1 MFVSTVLRS
10 ETKTP
15 RAEGLTEKTRLSGLI
30 PLDKSW
36 QVAFGE
42 NEPWNPN
49 PPYHV
54 MVMFKPPMLLAKN
67 IWRVNQILSI
77 TL

>member
-30 PLDKSW
+30 PLDKS
-36 QVAFGE
+36 
-42 NEPWNPN
+42 
-49 PPYHV
+49 
-54 MVMFKPPMLLAKN
+54 
-67 IWRVNQILSI
+67 
-77 TL
+77 